1 MDPLLILQFR
11 NEYCF
16 THSSTL
22 NTHTHKKIK
31 KKREDEAPE
40 VISNITLLQQV
51 IHNLPIT
58 LTHVT
63 AFYDRDTK
71 YLFSR
76 DYHKLISPPIT
87 AIQTK
92 KATSFL
98 GPLHTMYI
106 SKGMLDY

>member
-92 KATSFL
+92 KQHPFWALYTPCTF
-98 GPLHTMYI
+98 PREC
-106 SKGMLDY
+106 